1 MFPMNQR
8 AEDPML
14 GSPRCPTYDQLEEL
28 KLRVIDDD
36 FV

>member
-14 GSPRCPTYDQLEEL
+14 GSPRFPTDDQLEEL
-28 KLRVIDDD
+28 KLRVIEDDI
-36 FV
+36 V